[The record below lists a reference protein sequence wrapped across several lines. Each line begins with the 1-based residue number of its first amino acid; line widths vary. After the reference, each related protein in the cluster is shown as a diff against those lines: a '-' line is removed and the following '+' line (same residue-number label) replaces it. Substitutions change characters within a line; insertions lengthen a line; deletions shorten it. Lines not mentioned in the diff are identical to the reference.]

1 VNDLTGGDLY
11 DDREKKLNRW
21 KDGRRDHGGEETRRE
36 HRSALEGAPVTYP
49 GAQTSTYVIHPSERP
64 RRARRRE
71 PTWGEYGDS
80 ETAGDTAE
88 DRAEEEEE
96 SLGSDDTG
104 RRSKEQRRYANVVQN
119 QSQAKSSRIT
129 PTKVEANP
137 LQEGREDPEESFLR
151 TTARQAGIDFR
162 RGEGHTPGKGGQ
174 YRRQNTTTPM
184 QPPLNR
190 SRGESARKRNQETS
204 REEWIRDCR

>member
-1 VNDLTGGDLY
+1 L
-11 DDREKKLNRW
+11 
-21 KDGRRDHGGEETRRE
+21 
-36 HRSALEGAPVTYP
+36 
-49 GAQTSTYVIHPSERP
+49 
-64 RRARRRE
+64 
-71 PTWGEYGDS
+71 
-80 ETAGDTAE
+80 
-88 DRAEEEEE
+88 
-96 SLGSDDTG
+96 
-104 RRSKEQRRYANVVQN
+104 
-119 QSQAKSSRIT
+119 SQAKSSRIT